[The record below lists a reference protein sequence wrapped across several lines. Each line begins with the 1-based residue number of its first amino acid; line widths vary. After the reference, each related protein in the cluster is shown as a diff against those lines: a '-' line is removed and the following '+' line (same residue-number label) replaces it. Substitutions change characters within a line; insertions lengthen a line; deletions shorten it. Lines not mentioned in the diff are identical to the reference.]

1 LPLDDEDLK
10 ARGERDMKVR
20 DVMNVKPI
28 TVQVDSPVSEAARLL
43 RENKVSGLPVLD
55 GERIVGV
62 VSESDLLR
70 LLSVDE
76 SEGGLWLPSPFEVF
90 EVPFRDLVKW
100 ERMHAAIDEIPK
112 KKVGTI
118 MSRNLHEVGPDDT
131 IEEAAGIMT
140 RHRINRLPV
149 VEEGR
154 LVGIVTRGD
163 IISGLGMRHEEN

>member
-1 LPLDDEDLK
+1 M
-10 ARGERDMKVR
+10 RVR

-28 TVQVDSPVSEAARLL
+28 SIQADRSVSEAARIL
-43 RENKVSGLPVLD
+43 RENKISGMPVLD
-55 GERIVGV
+55 GERLVGI

-70 LLSVDE
+70 LLSVEED
-76 SEGGLWLPSPFEVF
+76 SGNLWLPSPFEVF

-100 ERMHAAIDEIPK
+100 EKMRASMDEIPK
-112 KKVGTI
+112 QKVADV

-131 IEEAAGIMT
+131 VEEAASIMT

-149 VEEGR
+149 VVEGR

-163 IISGLGMRHEEN
+163 IISGLGMQHADN

>member
-1 LPLDDEDLK
+1 
-10 ARGERDMKVR
+10 MKVR

-28 TVQVDSPVSEAARLL
+28 SIQADRSVSEAARIL
-43 RENKVSGLPVLD
+43 RENKISGMPVLD
-55 GERIVGV
+55 GERLVGI

-70 LLSVDE
+70 LLSVQED
-76 SEGGLWLPSPFEVF
+76 SGSLWLPSPFEVF

-100 ERMHAAIDEIPK
+100 ERMRASMDEIPK
-112 KKVGTI
+112 KKVASV

-131 IEEAAGIMT
+131 IEEAASIMT

-149 VEEGR
+149 VVEGR

-163 IISGLGMRHEEN
+163 IISGLGMQHADN

>member
-1 LPLDDEDLK
+1 
-10 ARGERDMKVR
+10 MKVR

-28 TVQVDSPVSEAARLL
+28 SIQADKSVSEAARVL
-43 RENKVSGLPVLD
+43 RENKISGMPVLD
-55 GERIVGV
+55 GERLVGI

-70 LLSVDE
+70 LLSVQED
-76 SEGGLWLPSPFEVF
+76 SGSLWLPSPFEVF

-100 ERMHAAIDEIPK
+100 ERMRASMDEIPK
-112 KKVGTI
+112 KKVASV

-131 IEEAAGIMT
+131 VEEAASIMT

-149 VEEGR
+149 VVEGR

-163 IISGLGMRHEEN
+163 IISGLGMQHADN

>member
-1 LPLDDEDLK
+1 
-10 ARGERDMKVR
+10 MKVR

-28 TVQVDSPVSEAARLL
+28 TVQAQDPVSEAARLL

-55 GERIVGV
+55 GEKLVGV

-70 LLSVDE
+70 LLSVEED
-76 SEGGLWLPSPFEVF
+76 EGGLWLPSPFEVF

-100 ERMHAAIDEIPK
+100 ERMHVAIDEIPK
-112 KKVGTI
+112 KKVGMV
-118 MSRNLHEVGPDDT
+118 MSRNLHEVGPDDE

-163 IISGLGMRHEEN
+163 IISGLGIRHEEN

>member
-1 LPLDDEDLK
+1 
-10 ARGERDMKVR
+10 MKVR

-28 TVQVDSPVSEAARLL
+28 TVQAQDPVSEAARLL

-55 GERIVGV
+55 GEKLVGV

-70 LLSVDE
+70 LLSVEED
-76 SEGGLWLPSPFEVF
+76 EGGLWLPSPFEVF

-100 ERMHAAIDEIPK
+100 EKMHVAIDEIPK
-112 KKVGTI
+112 KKVGMV
-118 MSRNLHEVGPDDT
+118 MSRNLHEVGPDDE

>member
-1 LPLDDEDLK
+1 
-10 ARGERDMKVR
+10 MKVR
-20 DVMNVKPI
+20 DIMNVKPV
-28 TVQVDSPVSEAARLL
+28 TVQAEASVSEAAAIL

-55 GERIVGV
+55 GERLVGI

-76 SEGGLWLPSPFEVF
+76 EEGGLWLPSPFEIF

-100 ERMHAAIDEIPK
+100 ERMRSALDEIPK
-112 KKVGTI
+112 KKVSGV
-118 MSRNLHEVGPDDT
+118 MSRNLHEVGPDDS

-149 VEEGR
+149 VEDGR

-163 IISGLGMRHEEN
+163 IISGLGMRHEED

>member
-1 LPLDDEDLK
+1 
-10 ARGERDMKVR
+10 MKVR
-20 DVMNVKPI
+20 DIMNVKPV
-28 TVQVDSPVSEAARLL
+28 TVQAEASLSDAARIL

-55 GERIVGV
+55 GEKLVGI

-70 LLSVDE
+70 LLSVE
-76 SEGGLWLPSPFEVF
+76 ENEGGLWLPSPFEIL

-100 ERMHAAIDEIPK
+100 ERMHSSLNEIIK
-112 KKVGTI
+112 KKVAGV
-118 MSRNLHEVGPDDT
+118 MSRNLHEVGPNDS

-149 VEEGR
+149 VEGGR

-163 IISGLGMRHEEN
+163 IISGLGMRHEEG

>member
-1 LPLDDEDLK
+1 
-10 ARGERDMKVR
+10 MKVR

-28 TVQVDSPVSEAARLL
+28 SIQADRSVSEAARIL
-43 RENKVSGLPVLD
+43 RENKISGMPVLD
-55 GERIVGV
+55 GERLVGI

-70 LLSVDE
+70 LLSVEED
-76 SEGGLWLPSPFEVF
+76 SGNLWLPSPFEVF

-100 ERMHAAIDEIPK
+100 EKMRASMDEIPK
-112 KKVGTI
+112 RKVADV

-131 IEEAAGIMT
+131 IEEAASIMT

-149 VEEGR
+149 VVEGR

-163 IISGLGMRHEEN
+163 IISGLGMQHADD

>member
-1 LPLDDEDLK
+1 
-10 ARGERDMKVR
+10 
-20 DVMNVKPI
+20 MNVKPV
-28 TVQVDSPVSEAARLL
+28 TVQAEASVSQAAAIL
-43 RENKVSGLPVLD
+43 RENKISGLPVLD
-55 GERIVGV
+55 GERLVGI

-76 SEGGLWLPSPFEVF
+76 EEGGLWLPSPFEIF

-100 ERMHAAIDEIPK
+100 ERMRSALDEIPK
-112 KKVGTI
+112 KKVSGV
-118 MSRNLHEVGPDDT
+118 MSRNLHEVGPDDS

-149 VEEGR
+149 VEDGR

-163 IISGLGMRHEEN
+163 IISGLGMRHAED